1 MLSRLAH
8 VARPAGLY
16 LCYFLRGSASNDSL
30 SLVFKSFINA
40 IKIGLAQRNRLA
52 FSHNVTVTK
61 TFDVDKDAYFRAIDV
76 ALSVVSEKKL
86 NSLSFGSQALSEV
99 LAWVW
104 DSSGIDAKLES
115 LQIMDAPMQQLAL
128 TLIIGRTQ
136 NGRPVDHQRRDDIEQ
151 HYGVVFRKLA
161 GVGHGN

>member
-1 MLSRLAH
+1 M
-8 VARPAGLY
+8 
-16 LCYFLRGSASNDSL
+16 CYFLRGSASNDSL
-30 SLVFKSFINA
+30 SLVFKSLINA
-40 IKIGLAQRNRLA
+40 IKIGLSQRNRLA
-52 FSHNVTVTK
+52 FNHDVTVAK

-76 ALSVVSEKKL
+76 ALRVVSEKKL
-86 NSLSFGSQALSEV
+86 NSLSLGSQALSEV

-151 HYGVVFRKLA
+151 HYRIVFQKLA
-161 GVGHGN
+161 GVGRDN